1 MERYARG
8 HCRSSGRVEA
18 AEGNSGRQGGVD
30 WGYSARNKLVHP
42 SNAQKSDRL
51 TRVVEA
57 CTVAVAAREGVN
69 HVNGWGPPGRPLA
82 IPSRGATLQVRAVYA
97 SRVPAKADLVCH
109 WFAKS
114 ADALRSGRT
123 KRCGLVGTTSIK
135 VSASRLTDF
144 GTTTRTS
151 P

>member
-69 HVNGWGPPGRPLA
+69 HVNGWGRPAALSPFHLGAPRCRSALSTPLA
-82 IPSRGATLQVRAVYA
+82 FQQKLTWFVIGSRNRLMPCGPG
-97 SRVPAKADLVCH
+97 VPNVA
-109 WFAKS
+109 
-114 ADALRSGRT
+114 G
-123 KRCGLVGTTSIK
+123 
-135 VSASRLTDF
+135 
-144 GTTTRTS
+144 
-151 P
+151 